1 MPLEILTREEIERVI
16 EEKFKKLM
24 AERPPTLLEGVELK
38 KKVAGLESSIV
49 ELKDKISS
57 LSMSLTGSK
66 PMVTAPLIGTLK
78 EELGERMG
86 LLEIRIEGN
95 LVILKPKRYLGS
107 QNFRSVIEAVRKYG
121 GNWTPER
128 RAFIIRKR

>member
-1 MPLEILTREEIERVI
+1 MPVEILTREEIERVI

-38 KKVAGLESSIV
+38 KKVVELESSIV

-57 LSMSLTGSK
+57 LSTSLTGSK
-66 PMVTAPLIGTLK
+66 PVVTDSLMETLK
-78 EELGERMG
+78 AELGERTG
-86 LLEIRIEGN
+86 LLEIRVEGN
-95 LVILKPKRYLGS
+95 LVILRPKRYLGS
-107 QNFRSVIEAVRKYG
+107 QHFRPVVETVRKYG